1 MIGLQQEESAMKLSL
16 VVFALVAANA
26 LPAFADDHLANA
38 ANANGAAERGFA
50 NPAGGNPSGVSGP
63 ASQPGSVPGLG
74 DPNSGVDQGTPSFDP
89 ASRDERVDARSNR

>member
-1 MIGLQQEESAMKLSL
+1 MAGKLVRIRQGKQARSSE
-16 VVFALVAANA
+16 AY
-26 LPAFADDHLANA
+26 NA

-63 ASQPGSVPGLG
+63 ASQPGSLPGLG